1 MSQNSL
7 SSCWISLATVAL
19 SLLAPLAS
27 AQEALADFHSQ
38 VPLTLSGEGPWYRLE
53 LPMALHFA
61 AQFADLRDARVFNAQ
76 GQAQAYALTLGRA
89 EEREKIQQTAV
100 KWFPLRGPKN
110 ATGEAADIRVQRNSS
125 GTLVEVT
132 APSNAAPAEEQ
143 LRGWLLDAS
152 AIAAPLE
159 QLQLNWSGDAEGFQ
173 RFSIEA
179 SDDLQHWQSWG
190 EGQIARLS
198 FADEQLE
205 QRSIR
210 LPGER
215 ARYLRLLWLAPQ
227 QAPALTAAQLFS
239 RASDSLPAPMAWSAI
254 LAPDSFKVG
263 EYMWNL
269 PLALPLERFKI
280 DLPQSNTLA
289 PVQLYG
295 RRDGKVQWQLLNS
308 GLLYRLPQTGK
319 PGVESRQEVI
329 ELYGTPVQ
337 QLKLVVDQRGG
348 GLGTEAPQLQVGMRA
363 TELVFLARGTPPYTL
378 ALGNPGAKAANLS
391 LTTLIPGFE
400 PARLS
405 KLGLATVSREVTT
418 PGSPAAVASV
428 ATGPDWKR
436 IGLWAVLLLGVGML
450 VLMAL
455 SLLRAAPAK
464 P

>member
-7 SSCWISLATVAL
+7 SGRWISLVAVAF

-27 AQEALADFHSQ
+27 AQDAPADFRSQ

-53 LPMALHFA
+53 LPMTLHFA

-100 KWFPLRGPKN
+100 KWFPLRGPKD
-110 ATGEAADIRVQRNSS
+110 APLDASGIRVQRNSS

-132 APSNAAPAEEQ
+132 APSGAAPAEEQ

-152 AIAAPLE
+152 VIAAPLE
-159 QLQLNWSGDAEGFQ
+159 KLQLNWSGDAEGFQ
-173 RFSIEA
+173 SFSIEA

-190 EGQIARLS
+190 QGQIARMS

-205 QRSIR
+205 QRSVQ

-227 QAPALTAAQLFS
+227 QAPALTEAQLFS
-239 RASDSLPAPMAWSAI
+239 RTSDSLPAPMAWSAV
-254 LAPDSFKVG
+254 LVPNSVKSG
-263 EYMWNL
+263 EFIWDL

-280 DLPQSNTLA
+280 NLPQTNTLA

-295 RRDGKVQWQLLNS
+295 RRDGKVQWQLLS
-308 GLLYRLPQTGK
+308 RSLLYRLPQTGK
-319 PGVESRQEVI
+319 PEVESVQNVI
-329 ELYGTPVQ
+329 ELYGAPVQ

-378 ALGNPGAKAANLS
+378 ALGNAGAKAANLA
-391 LTTLIPGFE
+391 LTTLIPGFQPE
-400 PARLS
+400 RLS
-405 KLGLATVSREVTT
+405 RLGLATVSSAVTT
-418 PGSPAAVASV
+418 PDSPVVVASV
-428 ATGPDWKR
+428 ASGPDWKR
-436 IGLWAVLLLGVGML
+436 IGLWAVLLLGVGLL

-464 P
+464 S

>member
-1 MSQNSL
+1 
-7 SSCWISLATVAL
+7 
-19 SLLAPLAS
+19 
-27 AQEALADFHSQ
+27 
-38 VPLTLSGEGPWYRLE
+38 
-53 LPMALHFA
+53 
-61 AQFADLRDARVFNAQ
+61 
-76 GQAQAYALTLGRA
+76 
-89 EEREKIQQTAV
+89 
-100 KWFPLRGPKN
+100 
-110 ATGEAADIRVQRNSS
+110 
-125 GTLVEVT
+125 
-132 APSNAAPAEEQ
+132 
-143 LRGWLLDAS
+143 
-152 AIAAPLE
+152 
-159 QLQLNWSGDAEGFQ
+159 
-173 RFSIEA
+173 
-179 SDDLQHWQSWG
+179 
-190 EGQIARLS
+190 
-198 FADEQLE
+198 
-205 QRSIR
+205 
-210 LPGER
+210 
-215 ARYLRLLWLAPQ
+215 
-227 QAPALTAAQLFS
+227 
-239 RASDSLPAPMAWSAI
+239 MAWSAI
-254 LAPDSFKVG
+254 LAPDSVKVG

-295 RRDGKVQWQLLNS
+295 RRDGKVQWQLLSS
-308 GLLYRLPQTGK
+308 GLLYRLPQEGK

-400 PARLS
+400 PARLR

-464 P
+464 S

>member
-1 MSQNSL
+1 
-7 SSCWISLATVAL
+7 
-19 SLLAPLAS
+19 
-27 AQEALADFHSQ
+27 
-38 VPLTLSGEGPWYRLE
+38 
-53 LPMALHFA
+53 
-61 AQFADLRDARVFNAQ
+61 
-76 GQAQAYALTLGRA
+76 
-89 EEREKIQQTAV
+89 
-100 KWFPLRGPKN
+100 
-110 ATGEAADIRVQRNSS
+110 ADIRVQRSS
-125 GTLVEVT
+125 TGTLVEVT
-132 APSNAAPAEEQ
+132 APADAAPAEEQ

-239 RASDSLPAPMAWSAI
+239 RASDSLPAPMAWSA
-254 LAPDSFKVG
+254 ARPADSVKLG
-263 EYMWNL
+263 EYIWNL

-289 PVQLYG
+289 PVRLYG

-308 GLLYRLPQTGK
+308 GLLYRLPQAGK

-348 GLGTEAPQLQVGMRA
+348 GLGTETPQLQVGMRA

-378 ALGNPGAKAANLS
+378 ALGNSGAKAANLS
-391 LTTLIPGFE
+391 LTTLIPGFV

-405 KLGLATVSREVTT
+405 TLGVATLDAGIATV
-418 PGSPAAVASV
+418 GSPAAVAASA
-428 ATGPDWKR
+428 ATGPDWQR

>member
-1 MSQNSL
+1 MSQSPL
-7 SSCWISLATVAL
+7 PSRWISLAAVAL
-19 SLLAPLAS
+19 SLLTPLAS
-27 AQEALADFHSQ
+27 AQDVPADFRTQ

-61 AQFADLRDARVFNAQ
+61 AQFADLRDARVFNAE

-89 EEREKIQQTAV
+89 EAREKIQQTAV
-100 KWFPLRGPKN
+100 KWFPLRGAKN

-125 GTLVEVT
+125 GTLVEVS
-132 APSNAAPAEEQ
+132 APSNTAPAEEQ

-190 EGQIARLS
+190 EGQLARLS

-210 LPGER
+210 LPGAR
-215 ARYLRLLWLAPQ
+215 AKYLRLLWLAPQ
-227 QAPALTAAQLFS
+227 QAPSLTAAQLFS
-239 RASDSLPAPMAWSAI
+239 RASDSLPAPMAWSVA
-254 LAPDSFKVG
+254 LSPSSSKDG
-263 EYMWNL
+263 EYSWEL
-269 PLALPLERFKI
+269 PLGLPLERIKI
-280 DLPQSNTLA
+280 ALPQSNTLA
-289 PVQLYG
+289 PVRLYG
-295 RRDGKVQWQLLNS
+295 RRDNKLQWQLLSN
-308 GLLYRLPQTGK
+308 GLLYRLPQTGT
-319 PGVESRQEVI
+319 PGAESLQDSI
-329 ELYGTPVQ
+329 ELYGALVQ

-378 ALGNPGAKAANLS
+378 ALGKAGAKAANLS
-391 LTTLIPGFE
+391 LNTLIPGFT
-400 PARLS
+400 PARLNT
-405 KLGLATVSREVTT
+405 LGLATTSSAVDATVPPGVT
-418 PGSPAAVASV
+418 SV
-428 ATGPDWKR
+428 TAGPDWKR
-436 IGLWAVLLLGVGML
+436 IGLWAVLLLGVGLL

-455 SLLRAAPAK
+455 SVLRNAPAK